1 VALLWLRANTHPVL
15 PEFLSEA
22 AAMPEPCVG
31 ADGGRRVELHTFT
44 FRADAEDASPRS
56 PSPLGGRREAK
67 VVPGAFGLW
76 LGRVSDR
83 GGVGS
88 AICRTSPGR

>member
-44 FRADAEDASPRS
+44 FRADARTPPRS
-56 PSPLGGRREAK
+56 PWPWMVAVRPWWSWERRSA
-67 VVPGAFGLW
+67 
-76 LGRVSDR
+76 
-83 GGVGS
+83 VGS
-88 AICRTSPGR
+88 DE